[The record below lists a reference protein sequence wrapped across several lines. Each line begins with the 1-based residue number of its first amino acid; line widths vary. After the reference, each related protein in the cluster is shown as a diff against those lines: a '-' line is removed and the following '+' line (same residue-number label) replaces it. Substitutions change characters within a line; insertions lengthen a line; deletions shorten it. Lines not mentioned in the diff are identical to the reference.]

1 MQWFN
6 NLFRKRSRSL
16 LSTLAGNSYP
26 REDQTVKEDE
36 RLHSDPLKLNIYQAT
51 GGTIVE
57 TRMYDHSKDRNHT
70 RLYIITDDEDMG
82 NAISRIIMMEK
93 LH

>member
-1 MQWFN
+1 MQWIK
-6 NLFRKRSRSL
+6 NLFGKRNRSL
-16 LSTLAGNSYP
+16 LGTMVGNSYH
-26 REDQTVKEDE
+26 REDQRVQEDQ
-36 RLHSDPLKLNIYQAT
+36 RLQSDPLKLNIYQAN

-57 TRMYDHSKDRNHT
+57 TRTYDHSKDRNHT

>member
-1 MQWFN
+1 M
-6 NLFRKRSRSL
+6 LSSSL
-16 LSTLAGNSYP
+16 DYSQPIKTNH
-26 REDQTVKEDE
+26 EDQ
-36 RLHSDPLKLNIYQAT
+36 RLQSDPLKLNIYQAN

-57 TRMYDHSKDRNHT
+57 TRTYDHSKDRNHT

>member
-6 NLFRKRSRSL
+6 NLFRKRGRSL
-16 LSTLAGNSYP
+16 LGSLGYSQTIQTKQ
-26 REDQTVKEDE
+26 EDH
-36 RLHSDPLKLNIYQAT
+36 RLHCDPLKLNIYQAN

-57 TRMYDHSKDRNHT
+57 TRMYDDTKDRNHT
-70 RLYIITDDEDMG
+70 RLYIITDEEDMG

>member
-6 NLFRKRSRSL
+6 NLFRKRGRSL
-16 LSTLAGNSYP
+16 LGTMVGNHYPKESTIGQ
-26 REDQTVKEDE
+26 EDQ
-36 RLHSDPLKLNIYQAT
+36 RLQSDPLKLNIYQAN